1 MAFPTQPSW
10 TPRAAISG
18 PGQQRT
24 MSDAAGLRRAAGSY
38 AEGVAKLDAE
48 VWFRFDSENVS
59 PVADIQRLKDAAERA
74 GFELRGA
81 KVTPAPPG
89 ESKAGWSEKRA
100 DGWTSY
106 VPLDSEPN
114 Q

>member
-1 MAFPTQPSW
+1 L
-10 TPRAAISG
+10 RKG
-18 PGQQRT
+18 
-24 MSDAAGLRRAAGSY
+24 AGRYG
-38 AEGVAKLDAE
+38 EGVTRLDAE

-59 PVADIQRLKDAAERA
+59 TAGADLQRLKDAAERA

-81 KVTPAPPG
+81 KVTPATPG
-89 ESKAGWSEKRA
+89 ESKAGWSEKRS

>member
-1 MAFPTQPSW
+1 V
-10 TPRAAISG
+10 RYG
-18 PGQQRT
+18 
-24 MSDAAGLRRAAGSY
+24 
-38 AEGVAKLDAE
+38 EGVARFDAE
-48 VWFRFDSENVS
+48 VWFRFDSENAS
-59 PVADIQRLKDAAERA
+59 AGADIQRLKQAAESA

-81 KVTPAPPG
+81 KVTPATPG

-100 DGWTSY
+100 DGWSSY

>member
-1 MAFPTQPSW
+1 
-10 TPRAAISG
+10 
-18 PGQQRT
+18 
-24 MSDAAGLRRAAGSY
+24 
-38 AEGVAKLDAE
+38 VARFDAE
-48 VWFRFDSENVS
+48 VWFRFNSENL
-59 PVADIQRLKDAAERA
+59 PTAGAELKRLRVVAERA

-81 KVTPAPPG
+81 KIAPATPG
-89 ESKAGWSEKRA
+89 ESKAGWSEKV